1 MSAAAAWALHQGA
14 RTMRASKLGQ
24 LFLLGSLVT
33 ACADMGEG
41 EDGAADI
48 QGEEEKA
55 DGTTGIEVTARI
67 KPGTVDADLSMR
79 VPRRGY
85 VFYAAEAAR
94 VSVETT
100 RTGSSSGLDTVLK
113 VYGPR
118 LADGSYPKT
127 LASDED
133 GGYGKLSKISELTI
147 TIPGFYLI
155 EASFGAAATAADAKK
170 ARVKLACTGS
180 CDSALPV
187 DLDLGLK
194 WYRRSAERRA
204 LTAQAYSIAL
214 DKLQEKVSAG
224 ITGAWGVVLD
234 IDETTLNNS
243 TYQQERMDLG
253 LGYSPASWFAWVE
266 RKAATPLDGVSD
278 FVHGVK
284 QLGGKVVFVSN
295 RAANECAATQAN
307 LTSASLPFDG
317 IFCKTD
323 TSDKNPR
330 FTAIANGTASSSLPA
345 LKVILYVGDN
355 ILDFPMLSQD
365 LRKQPASAYAKFGQD
380 FILLPNS
387 MYGSWE
393 KNTDDNSL

>member
-1 MSAAAAWALHQGA
+1 
-14 RTMRASKLGQ
+14 MRASAIGKVVLV
-24 LFLLGSLVT
+24 GSLVT
-33 ACADMGEG
+33 ACSDELDGE
-41 EDGAADI
+41 GAADI

-55 DGTTGIEVTARI
+55 DGTTGIEVTARL
-67 KPGTVDADLSMR
+67 KPGSVDAELSTR

-85 VFYAAEAAR
+85 VFYAAADAK
-94 VSVETT
+94 VSLEVTQA
-100 RTGSSSGLDTVLK
+100 GSSSGLDTVLK

-118 LADGSYPKT
+118 LADGTYPKT

-133 GGYGKLSKISELTI
+133 SGYAKLSKVKDLAI
-147 TIPGFYLI
+147 TIPGFYLV
-155 EASFGAAATAADAKK
+155 ETSFGAAATAADGKK
-170 ARVKLACTGS
+170 ARLKLTCTGS
-180 CDSALPV
+180 CDSALPI
-187 DLDLGLK
+187 DTDLGLK

-204 LTAQAYSIAL
+204 LAAQAYSVAL
-214 DKLQEKVSAG
+214 DKLEEKVSAG

-253 LGYSPASWFAWVE
+253 LGYSPVSWTEWVN
-266 RKAATPLDGVSD
+266 RKAATPLDGVVS
-278 FVHGVK
+278 FVQRVK

-295 RAANECAATQAN
+295 RLASTECGPTEAN
-307 LTSASLPFDG
+307 LMAAGLPFDG
-317 IFCKTD
+317 MFCKTD

-330 FTAIANGTASSSLPA
+330 FNALAAGTASPTLPA

-355 ILDFPMLSQD
+355 IMDFPLLNQD

-393 KNTDDNSL
+393 KNADDNSL

>member
-1 MSAAAAWALHQGA
+1 MHVS
-14 RTMRASKLGQ
+14 TLGKVV
-24 LFLLGSLVT
+24 LLGSLLI
-33 ACADMGEG
+33 ACAEEGLDGE
-41 EDGAADI
+41 GAADI
-48 QGEEEKA
+48 QGEEKA
-55 DGTTGIEVTARI
+55 DGTVGIEVTARI
-67 KPGTVDADLSMR
+67 KAGTVDAELSTK
-79 VPRRGY
+79 VPRRGF
-85 VFYAAEAAR
+85 VFYAAENTK
-94 VSVETT
+94 VSLEVTQS
-100 RTGSSSGLDTVLK
+100 GSSSGLDTVLK

-133 GGYGKLSKISELTI
+133 TGYGKLSKIKDLTL
-147 TIPGFYLI
+147 TIPGFYLV
-155 EASFGAAATAADAKK
+155 ETSFGAAATAADGKK
-170 ARVKLACTGS
+170 ARLKLSCTGT
-180 CDSALPV
+180 CDSTLPIAT
-187 DLDLGLK
+187 DLGLK

-204 LTAQAYSIAL
+204 LAAQAYAVAL
-214 DKLQEKVSAG
+214 DKLQEKVAAG

-243 TYQQERMDLG
+243 TYQQERLDLG
-253 LGYSPASWFAWVE
+253 LGYSPASWTEWVN
-266 RKAATPLDGVSD
+266 RKAATPLDGVAP

-295 RAANECAATQAN
+295 RLAATECGPTEAN
-307 LTSASLPFDG
+307 LMAAGLPYDG

-330 FTAIANGTASSSLPA
+330 FTALANGTASPSLPA
-345 LKVILYVGDN
+345 LKVILFVGDN

-365 LRKQPASAYAKFGQD
+365 LRKQPASAYAKFGKD

-393 KNTDDNSL
+393 KNADDNSL